1 MIRGYGHV
9 KDANIRKY
17 EQELAKLLA
26 SFDSVALAKSA

>member
-9 KDANIRKY
+9 KDQNVTLY

-26 SFDSVALAKSA
+26 SFDSIRIAKVA